1 MKLEAHHIRALKG
14 QRRLIQINVNGA
26 EQAAAAEA
34 AGGIDIV
41 VNGESARWAEVREAA
56 PNTHLCLSLR
66 HGKAFSRSDVLAQ
79 AFAALEAGADS
90 IYCSL
95 SPRFIEAMASEGIPV
110 CAHAGLVPPKA
121 RLTGMRGFAK
131 TADEAKA
138 VFRAVKDFESAGAVM
153 VELECVAAPI
163 TALISR
169 ATSLTTVS
177 IGSGGE
183 ADVQYLFGCDIL
195 GEPGFHPRHARAFD
209 DFAAE
214 YARLQQR
221 RIAAFAAFRD
231 AARAGS
237 YPAAS
242 EVVTAPGAEVE
253 GFADWLQGLGQGG
266 PST

>member
-14 QRRLIQINVNGA
+14 QRQLVQINVNGS

-34 AGGIDIV
+34 ADGVDII
-41 VNGESARWAEVREAA
+41 VNGERARWSEVRKAA
-56 PNTHLCLSLR
+56 PNIHLCLSLV
-66 HGKAFSRSDVLAQ
+66 HGEATSRSAALTQ

-95 SPRFIEAMASEGIPV
+95 SPRFIEAMAREGIPV

-131 TADEAKA
+131 TAEEAKA
-138 VFRAVKDFESAGAVM
+138 VFTAVKDFESAGAVM
-153 VELECVAAPI
+153 VELECVAAPVTNLI
-163 TALISR
+163 TR
-169 ATSLTTVS
+169 ATRLTTVS
-177 IGSGGE
+177 IGSGGG

-221 RIAAFAAFRD
+221 RIAAFAAFAD

-237 YPAAS
+237 YPVAS
-242 EVVTAPGAEVE
+242 EIVNAPATEVAD
-253 GFADWLQGLGQGG
+253 FADWLREQGQETS
-266 PST
+266 PD

>member
-14 QRRLIQINVNGA
+14 QRQLIQINVSGA

-34 AGGIDIV
+34 AGGIDII
-41 VNGESARWAEVREAA
+41 VNGEQSRWAEVRRAA
-56 PNTHLCLSLR
+56 PNIHLCLSLR
-66 HGKAFSRSDVLAQ
+66 HGEAASRATVLAQ

-95 SPRFIEAMASEGIPV
+95 SPRFIEAMAREGIPV
-110 CAHAGLVPPKA
+110 CAHAGLVPAKA

-131 TADEAKA
+131 TAEEAKS
-138 VFRAVKDFESAGAVM
+138 VFHAVKAFESAGAVM
-153 VELECVAAPI
+153 VELECVAADI
-163 TALISR
+163 TRLITES
-169 ATSLTTVS
+169 TGLTTVS
-177 IGSGGE
+177 IGSGVG

-195 GEPGFHPRHARAFD
+195 GEPGFRPRHARAFD
-209 DFAAE
+209 DFTAE

-237 YPAAS
+237 YPAAA
-242 EVVTAPGAEVE
+242 EVVNAPAPEVA
-253 GFADWLQGLGQGG
+253 GFADWLQTQTQG
-266 PST
+266 

>member
-1 MKLEAHHIRALKG
+1 MKLEAHQIRALKG
-14 QRRLIQINVNGA
+14 QRQLLQINVSGA
-26 EQAAAAEA
+26 EQAAAAEV
-34 AGGIDIV
+34 AGGIDII
-41 VNGESARWAEVREAA
+41 VNGDKTRWAEVRKAA

-66 HGKAFSRSDVLAQ
+66 HGEATSRSAVLTQ

-95 SPRFIEAMASEGIPV
+95 SPRFIEAMAHEGIPV
-110 CAHAGLVPPKA
+110 CAHAGLVPTKA

-131 TADEAKA
+131 TTDEAKA
-138 VFRAVKDFESAGAVM
+138 VFQAVKSFEAAGAVM
-153 VELECVAAPI
+153 VELECVAAEI
-163 TALISR
+163 TELITRS
-169 ATSLTTVS
+169 TSLTTVS
-177 IGSGGE
+177 IGSGGG

-195 GEPGFHPRHARAFD
+195 GEPGFRPRHARAFD

-221 RIAAFAAFRD
+221 RVAAFAAFRD

-242 EVVTAPGAEVE
+242 EVVTAPAAEVA
-253 GFADWLQGLGQGG
+253 GFADWLQDHARG
-266 PST
+266 